1 MGKGVAMAI
10 TPRTETDSPIIAPT
24 GNVTMANAGFVIVKP
39 GTKPPRRLIVS
50 SRAKEKH
57 GKTHFSLSMPD
68 PLAYISY
75 DMGDEGM
82 IEKFVDQGRVIH
94 RCELPKPT
102 FRKPISGEDM
112 KKREEAETKSK
123 LAQYEEHW
131 LRGRD
136 AFEAAVNNKSIR
148 SIIVDTNSEFYESIR
163 LARLGKLTQVMP
175 QHYGPVKEEFRGIM
189 QLAKYRKDVNVI
201 FIHKMK
207 KEYKENSKGDSNWTG
222 KWEMQGFDDMGY
234 IAQVIITHLREPLA
248 GGGVRFGIRIDDC
261 RQNPDVIGL
270 ELWSDEGMCDFVNLA
285 MCVYPDTNEGDW
297 R

>member
-1 MGKGVAMAI
+1 MATPIKGSAYTDMLNTGFAQVEKGV
-10 TPRTETDSPIIAPT
+10 
-24 GNVTMANAGFVIVKP
+24 KP
-39 GTKPPRRLIVS
+39 KYRLIIS

-57 GKTHFSLSMPD
+57 GKTHFSLGMPD
-68 PLAYISY
+68 PIAYISY

-82 IEKFVDQGRVIH
+82 IEKFANEGKTIY
-94 RCELPKPT
+94 RCELPKPV

-123 LAQYEEHW
+123 LAQYEAHW
-131 LRGRD
+131 LKGRD
-136 AFEAAVNNKSIR
+136 AFESAVGNSQIR
-148 SIIVDTNSEFYESIR
+148 SIVVDTNSEFYESIR

-175 QHYGPVKEEFRGIM
+175 QHYGPVKEEFRSVM
-189 QLAKYRKDVNVI
+189 QLAKYRKDINVI

-234 IAQVIITHLREPLA
+234 IAQVVITHLREPVP
-248 GGGVRFGIRIDDC
+248 GGGVNFGIRIDDC

-270 ELWSDEGMCDFVNLA
+270 ELWSYDGMCDFANLG
-285 MCVYPDTNEGDW
+285 MVVFPESTPEDW

>member
-1 MGKGVAMAI
+1 MAI
-10 TPRTETDSPIIAPT
+10 TPTSTSA
-24 GNVTMANAGFVIVKP
+24 VAMANAGFIVVKRNATP
-39 GTKPPRRLIVS
+39 TYRLIIS
-50 SRAKEKH
+50 SRAREKH
-57 GKTHFSLSMPD
+57 GKTHFALTMPN
-68 PLAYISY
+68 PVAYISY

-82 IEKFVDQGRVIH
+82 IEKFADEGKVIH
-94 RCELPKPT
+94 RCELPKPV

-131 LRGRD
+131 LKGRD
-136 AFEAAVNNKSIR
+136 AFESAVGNKDIR

-175 QHYGPVKEEFRGIM
+175 QHYGPVKEEFRNVM
-189 QLAKYRKDVNVI
+189 QLAKYRKDINVI

-234 IAQVIITHLREPLA
+234 IAQVIITHLREPLNT
-248 GGGVRFGIRIDDC
+248 GGVRFGIRIDDC

-270 ELWSDEGMCDFVNLA
+270 ELWSDEGMCDFANLG
-285 MCVYPDTNEGDW
+285 MVVFPQSSEEDW